1 MITPFEREIAESAE
15 EDLENIWRYIGQS
28 DIKAAQTFVQSLEKQ
43 ILTLEKF
50 PYRCPEIPENDILG
64 TQYRHLLHGSY
75 RIIFRIKEMS
85 LMIMNEFIKNIILNI

>member
-1 MITPFEREIAESAE
+1 MITPFEIEIAESAE
-15 EDLENIWRYIGQS
+15 EDLENIWSYIGQS

-64 TQYRHLLHGSY
+64 TQYRHLLHGFY
-75 RIIFRIKEMS
+75 RIIFKIRDMRV
-85 LMIMNEFIKNIILNI
+85 IILRIIHGGRIFE